1 MLCLVYDEV
10 FPFLK
15 NHLPNVHLKKFPRIT
30 FSITGNHDGINSF
43 IGRLSFWGPFFSDL
57 EGKPMKIKEFYDQLH

>member
-1 MLCLVYDEV
+1 M
-10 FPFLK
+10 
-15 NHLPNVHLKKFPRIT
+15 

-57 EGKPMKIKEFYDQLH
+57 EGKPMKIKEFYDQQHWFTVIVIHCYDVHRIFLKNRLEEKGAY